1 MFGRKNEATRE
12 RDERELLER
21 STLLRIERFLSAR
34 SPGFIVLT
42 SLLLLALIGF
52 IDSITGGFAV
62 DIFYFFP
69 VALVTFSRGRWM
81 GALVAGV
88 AAIAWSAAEVFN
100 HVTSLQSQVPYWNAL
115 TRFYAFM
122 AVVLLIGPM
131 RDAMVWQRELAS
143 KESEAAEHLRTLAE
157 LRDALAQTDEDDD
170 GLSERARAFSDALQ
184 AHEALDA

>member
-1 MFGRKNEATRE
+1 MLGRKKDDKHE

-21 STLLRIERFLSAR
+21 STLLKVERFLSAR

-100 HVTSLQSQVPYWNAL
+100 HVTTLQSQVPYWNTL

-143 KESEAAEHLRTLAE
+143 RESEAAEHLRTLAE
-157 LRDALAQTDEDDD
+157 LRDALAQSDDE
-170 GLSERARAFSDALQ
+170 GASERARAFSEALQ
-184 AHEALDA
+184 SHAPLEA

>member
-1 MFGRKNEATRE
+1 MFGRKNEATQE

-69 VALVTFSRGRWM
+69 VALVTFSRGKR
-81 GALVAGV
+81 APCRKKREVI
-88 AAIAWSAAEVFN
+88 AAVLSIPRASAAAPCTGRKVATTTVN
-100 HVTSLQSQVPYWNAL
+100 RST
-115 TRFYAFM
+115 
-122 AVVLLIGPM
+122 
-131 RDAMVWQRELAS
+131 AMNGSR
-143 KESEAAEHLRTLAE
+143 RI
-157 LRDALAQTDEDDD
+157 
-170 GLSERARAFSDALQ
+170 RAKRYRSIAR
-184 AHEALDA
+184 